1 MGKLLIA
8 VVALVVGAVGGAFLG
23 SSLLGG
29 AMMGAGVGT
38 GLSAGICSTVKAGQE
53 EGLLTA
59 DQVDQVMSRVAKDL
73 AAWSGTSGPAMLA
86 GSAAA
91 CDEALARLA
100 ASASS

>member
-8 VVALVVGAVGGAFLG
+8 VVALVVGAIGGAFFG

-38 GLSAGICSTVKAGQE
+38 GLSAGICSTVKAAQE

-59 DQVDQVMSRVAKDL
+59 AQVDQVMSRAAKDL
-73 AAWSGTSGPAMLA
+73 AAWSGEAEPGPVA

-91 CDEALARLA
+91 CDDALARLKAA
-100 ASASS
+100 ASS

>member
-8 VVALVVGAVGGAFLG
+8 VIALVVGAVGGAFLG

-29 AMMGAGVGT
+29 AMMGAGVGA
-38 GLSAGICSTVKAGQE
+38 GLSAGICSTVKAAQE

-59 DQVDQVMSRVAKDL
+59 EQVDQVMGRAAKDV
-73 AAWSGTSGPAMLA
+73 AAWSGGAELGSVA

-91 CDEALARLA
+91 CNAALARLKTA
-100 ASASS
+100 ASS